1 MVVIVFLVRSN
12 EAVMVAARRANLPA
26 PPPRQAGPIIN
37 GSPLIQTWLTHY
49 WQKLQL
55 PTQELSRLAITQD
68 RQEYMRWTGKRLN
81 IMILGCYCY
90 LPTPPVPRRRP
101 HKHGPSQVRSGV
113 KGDAVSQPNSPEHR
127 HLIFIEPGMQPKSIE
142 VTVAH
147 ELIHLADRVN
157 GTPRRHR
164 HHGYDSIAA
173 DEAAVTGYPVDELRQ
188 LLHEESARR
197 EHLRRERRPIRYFY
211 ECPNCGKEY
220 PRTRRYSQSVSCSS
234 CDKSYNPAFRLMLRT

>member
-1 MVVIVFLVRSN
+1 
-12 EAVMVAARRANLPA
+12 MVAAHKSSLPA
-26 PPPRQAGPIIN
+26 PPPRQVEPIIN
-37 GSPLIQTWLTHY
+37 GSPLIQHWFMHF

-68 RQEYMRWTGKRLN
+68 RREYMCWSGKRLN
-81 IMILGCYCY
+81 IMVLGCYCY
-90 LPTPPVPRRRP
+90 LPAPTISRMHSQK
-101 HKHGPSQVRSGV
+101 HKSAQIRSISDTTSALQS
-113 KGDAVSQPNSPEHR
+113 DASDHR
-127 HLIFIEPGMQPKSIE
+127 HLIFIEPDMQPKSIE

-157 GTPRRHR
+157 GSPRRHR

-188 LLHEESARR
+188 LLHEESTRR
-197 EHLRRERRPIRYFY
+197 ERLRRERRPIRYYY
-211 ECPNCGKEY
+211 ECPHCGKEY

-234 CDKSYNPAFRLMLRT
+234 CDKSYNPMFRLMLRN